1 VNALTASAAIASGR
15 VQLANVR
22 QSALLTAKKRA
33 LFILLAF
40 VFLTAT
46 ALMRVV
52 QIGLF
57 EGSPDRRSM
66 ADALV
71 PERGEITDRNGVAL
85 ARAFPSYSLW
95 YNPKAGEKG
104 GSRWSRRPKKCAR
117 WSRSFPMRIM
127 TISSAA

>member
-1 VNALTASAAIASGR
+1 MNALTASAAIASGR

-95 YNPKAGEKG
+95 YNPKAFGEKG
-104 GSRWSRRPKKCAR
+104 GSPLVEDARRSGARAGPDLSRCGL
-117 WSRSFPMRIM
+117 
-127 TISSAA
+127 